1 MHVSFS
7 DDSILS
13 IIVNVRVKVIFVGKM
28 VWQLVQGLQCLSSK
42 VSENTIENESMNG
55 WKILIYLKKRNT
67 GDMEKCEP
75 LFINSYAI
83 DLEKQDIPHP

>member
-55 WKILIYLKKRNT
+55 WKILIY
-67 GDMEKCEP
+67 
-75 LFINSYAI
+75 F
-83 DLEKQDIPHP
+83 